1 MCMYI
6 YIYIDFECVFGIFR
20 CITNHWV
27 MTNHVSSAIII
38 LQYAFHYLIF
48 DYRCPKHP
56 PFEKYQTSDFPALP
70 PKSRIFRGCSLLWLR
85 PNSNYWSISL
95 LGPELP
101 GLTRMF
107 LKGYTTSKWPF
118 QREQFIVFT
127 SGFKATSMGV
137 HSFTSPNEHGNV
149 MSYFWTIGE
158 VNPPCGAWRP
168 VFFIIV
174 LVFAALLG
182 NGM

>member
-1 MCMYI
+1 
-6 YIYIDFECVFGIFR
+6 
-20 CITNHWV
+20 
-27 MTNHVSSAIII
+27 MTNHVSSMIII

-107 LKGYTTSKWPF
+107 LTGYTTSKWPF
-118 QREQFIVFT
+118 QREQFFVSSVDLRRHPWGFIVSLART
-127 SGFKATSMGV
+127 NMAMWWATS
-137 HSFTSPNEHGNV
+137 E
-149 MSYFWTIGE
+149 
-158 VNPPCGAWRP
+158 
-168 VFFIIV
+168 
-174 LVFAALLG
+174 LLG
-182 NGM
+182 RSTLHVGLEDQYSSLLFWFLQLCWEMVCSYIDTYRHIKSLI